1 MGRKI
6 QPGNGGGPRALPF
19 LFRVVV
25 PLLLFVSPSL
35 AGAQT
40 IQGQVVDRRTLAPV
54 EGVLAILMDAKGRE
68 LDGALTNVS
77 GRFIL
82 RAPGPGTYTIQTD
95 RIGYES
101 VTSHPFSLEAG
112 QIFGLRLETSESAI
126 QLEELRVEGEQQ
138 CIVRPEEGMEVA
150 RVWEEARKGLT
161 IQEWTE
167 REGIYRFQIV
177 SYERDL
183 DRDTRQIQREDRRV
197 TTNLSRNP
205 IQSLPVEDL
214 MADGFIRE
222 LEDGSLEYYG
232 PDASV
237 LLSDAFLD
245 THCFRLAA
253 HERRPSSIGL
263 AFEPVRRGAFRD
275 VMGTLWLDRETGAL
289 QRLEYGYTWSRYAEA
304 QGLARG
310 QVDFRELPNG
320 AWIVEKWWIR
330 MPILAQ
336 DLFRAG
342 GGRTGIYVS
351 GIRETGGEIA
361 RISTMDRRTIS
372 ERERGMV
379 TGLVWDSTR
388 YGPLEGARVYLSGTS
403 YFGITDAQGRFLMEG
418 VPEGVFTAGFI
429 HPRLDTLGILASG
442 VDVEVT
448 PGDLSEVR
456 LAIPSEGSLLVEVC
470 RGQDRR
476 WGSAVLSG
484 VVRDKSS
491 GEVIPGATVRLDWTE
506 VTRQGAGR
514 IGAQARWLEIDT
526 DGEGR
531 FLVCSLPSEEL
542 VVVEASFLGQ
552 ESDTVHVRVQEDSY
566 TVVDLEIELP
576 PGMLRGGEAPSA
588 PLGEGSG
595 TQGVQGFLLDQRS
608 GTPIRSAEVV
618 LEGEMG
624 TGRVTGE
631 TDDRGFF
638 RLQTRVPGDFL
649 LSARALGFAR
659 VEGQSVEVP
668 PGKLA
673 VLELQMAPEALEL
686 EPLLITAEARTF
698 HLEMEGFYQRK
709 DRGLDTGIFLAPE
722 FIEERMPRRTTDL
735 FYGMLGTRVVDTQIG
750 EQGVYF
756 RAGERLSSGGLAVCW
771 PMVYLDRQLIRTGGL
786 HGDPAALNE
795 IIDPFELAAVEVYR
809 SAAEIPPQFN
819 GPNAGCG
826 AIVLW
831 TKRGGSGGSEA

>member
-1 MGRKI
+1 LIVFAINKW
-6 QPGNGGGPRALPF
+6 GGGPGVLPLVF
-19 LFRVVV
+19 
-25 PLLLFVSPSL
+25 LLL
-35 AGAQT
+35 AGLFWTIPIQPASAQT
-40 IQGQVVDRRTLAPV
+40 VQGQVTDKTSLAPV
-54 EGVLAILMDAKGRE
+54 EGVLALLLDTEGE
-68 LDGALTNVS
+68 EVDGALTNAS
-77 GRFIL
+77 GRFLL
-82 RAPGPGTYTIQTD
+82 RAPDPGTYTVKTD

-101 VTSHPFSLEAG
+101 VTSEPFVLEEA
-112 QIFGLRLETSESAI
+112 QIFGLRLEVPETAI

-138 CIVRPEEGMEVA
+138 CVVRPGEGMEVA
-150 RVWEEARKGLT
+150 RVWEEARKALT

-167 REGIYRFQIV
+167 REGAYRFQIV

-183 DRDTRQIQREDRRV
+183 DRDTRQVRREDRRV

-214 MADGFIRE
+214 MTNGFIRE
-222 LEDGSLEYYG
+222 LDDGSLEYFG

-237 LLSDAFLD
+237 LLSDDFLD
-245 THCFRLAA
+245 THCFRLASDETQPA
-253 HERRPSSIGL
+253 SIGL
-263 AFEPVRRGAFRD
+263 AFEPVRRGSFRD
-275 VMGTLWLDRETGAL
+275 VAGTLWLDRETGAL
-289 QRLEYGYTWSRYAEA
+289 RHLEYGYTWSRYAEA

-310 QVDFRELPNG
+310 RVEFKELPNG

-351 GIRETGGEIA
+351 AIRETGGEIA
-361 RISTMDRRTIS
+361 RISTMDRRTVS
-372 ERERGMV
+372 RMERGMV
-379 TGLVWDSTR
+379 TGMVWDSTR
-388 YGPLEGARVYLSGTS
+388 NEPLEGARVYLSGTS
-403 YFGITDAQGRFLMEG
+403 YFGMTDSRGQFLMEG
-418 VPEGVFTAGFI
+418 VPEGVFTAAFL
-429 HPRLDTLGILASG
+429 HPRLDTLGVTAPG
-442 VDVEVT
+442 VDVEVI
-448 PGDLSEVR
+448 PGDLAEIG
-456 LAIPSEGSLLVEVC
+456 LGIPSATSILLEAC
-470 RGQDRR
+470 RGQERE
-476 WGSAVLSG
+476 WGSAVIAG
-484 VVRDKSS
+484 GVRDGSS
-491 GEVIPGATVRLDWTE
+491 GQEISGATVRLDWQK
-506 VTRQGAGR
+506 VTRLGPGR
-514 IGAQARWLEIDT
+514 VGGRARWVEVDT

-531 FLVCSLPSEEL
+531 YTVCSAPSEEL
-542 VVVEASFLGQ
+542 IVMQAVFLEY

-566 TVVDLEIELP
+566 TVVELEITLP
-576 PGMLRGGEAPSA
+576 PGMLRGGERLSMPQEA
-588 PLGEGSG
+588 GFG
-595 TQGVQGFLLDQRS
+595 TQGVQGTLLDQRT
-608 GTPIRSAEVV
+608 GEPIRTAEVAV
-618 LEGEMG
+618 TEGIG
-624 TGRVTGE
+624 GDRVTGE

-649 LSARALGFAR
+649 LSARALGFSP
-659 VEGQSVEVP
+659 VEDQPVEISA
-668 PGKLA
+668 GKLT

-686 EPLLITAEARTF
+686 EPLLVTAEARTF

-735 FYGMLGTRVVDTQIG
+735 FYGMLGTRVMETQIG

-756 RAGERLSSGGLAVCW
+756 RAGERLSSGGLGVCW

-826 AIVLW
+826 VIVLW